1 MRRTPSGLNVPN
13 VNCGALSSPPPCG
26 WLVGGGTLGGGTPLL
41 GFMVPRASVFV
52 GSGRG
57 GFGFDGVSRRVGA
70 ARVGRASRRSR
81 LDGGVRATDAS
92 PLLGF
97 YRRGIRAVD
106 APAACVTPRAWS
118 REVGPGPPRLR
129 VRESGS
135 GKRQNARPGAERARG
150 RRFAPRVTSR
160 REAIGK
166 WRQRRPT
173 PVFVGGLGKSQSPF
187 VRFVPDAP
195 SAGDR
200 FASVAASEAAPDS
213 VGCGRASASVERRR
227 RVRDG
232 RRDVSGLR
240 ENGLRHSRRITHA
253 SGATSVRPFRSEKSI
268 KRGLC
273 AMLVSADGLRVMRCD
288 PAATVPG
295 AFVRRR
301 IEKRQSSQRWR
312 AARVGFS
319 FFATPET
326 NLCRRRAAASSATQ
340 RGTPPRPRLCT
351 SLPPR
356 SLTSSCPP
364 PQPRRAASRARRRL
378 APRMPPAAPPTRR
391 SAVRA
396 RALGPAPPRS
406 RARRR
411 AAAASLRARRRRPT
425 PRFPTPSSTAP
436 RRR

>member
-1 MRRTPSGLNVPN
+1 MERARAAERAIRWVVTYPFRAERAERELRRLVVHTAVRLVGRRRDPRRGHAVVGVHGNASVCFRRERGRRTKGGKVSV
-13 VNCGALSSPPPCG
+13 AASQSS
-26 WLVGGGTLGGGTPLL
+26 
-41 GFMVPRASVFV
+41 
-52 GSGRG
+52 
-57 GFGFDGVSRRVGA
+57 
-70 ARVGRASRRSR
+70 RVGRASRRSR

-200 FASVAASEAAPDS
+200 FASVAASEAAHDS

-253 SGATSVRPFRSEKSI
+253 SGATSVRPFRSEK
-268 KRGLC
+268 
-273 AMLVSADGLRVMRCD
+273 
-288 PAATVPG
+288 
-295 AFVRRR
+295 
-301 IEKRQSSQRWR
+301 
-312 AARVGFS
+312 
-319 FFATPET
+319 
-326 NLCRRRAAASSATQ
+326 
-340 RGTPPRPRLCT
+340 
-351 SLPPR
+351 
-356 SLTSSCPP
+356 
-364 PQPRRAASRARRRL
+364 
-378 APRMPPAAPPTRR
+378 
-391 SAVRA
+391 
-396 RALGPAPPRS
+396 
-406 RARRR
+406 
-411 AAAASLRARRRRPT
+411 
-425 PRFPTPSSTAP
+425 
-436 RRR
+436 